1 MANQFAK
8 IVLFGLLLSGIA
20 FAEEEKAQD
29 EEEKAPDWSVETLT
43 GNWGGA
49 RSNLYE
55 KGVTVEL
62 THKSDLLENSSG
74 GLQRGSVWL
83 ANSEIA
89 VNMDMDKLAGWNAT
103 SVFIQYHVQHGDQ
116 TKDFNGAYVGSF
128 AGVDNIE
135 TGANTGQFYQAW
147 LQKNSADDKLSVL
160 AGLYAVDSEFYVT
173 DTSGLFIQPPYGMSA
188 EMAPTGQNG
197 PPVFPLGALAVRV
210 KYASSGFYAQG
221 VLTDGVPGSLTNSHG
236 THIRLDKGDGTLA
249 VVELGYNTS
258 EEGKSFNKTAIGLWS
273 YSARAN
279 DLIDVDALGN
289 PIRRRDQGFY
299 FLAERTLRAE
309 QDDPAQGLSGFVR
322 FGTANQDVYQADRS
336 GSLGLIYQGLFDG
349 RDDDTAGIAV
359 TASHASTKYRQLNA
373 SDSSETVVELTYRAQ
388 LKPWLAVQPMVQRI
402 INPNM
407 NSALQDSWVAGMRLE
422 VAF

>member
-8 IVLFGLLLSGIA
+8 ILFFGLLVSGVA
-20 FAEEEKAQD
+20 FAEEEKAPD
-29 EEEKAPDWSVETLT
+29 EDAPDWRAETLT
-43 GNWGGA
+43 GDWGGG
-49 RSNLYE
+49 RSSLYE

-62 THKSDLLENSSG
+62 THKSDFLENSSG

-89 VNMDMDKLAGWNAT
+89 VNMDMDKLAGWGAT
-103 SVFIQYHVQHGDQ
+103 TVFIQYHVQHGDQ

-128 AGVDNIE
+128 SGVDNIE

-147 LQKNSADDKLSVL
+147 LQKNSADDKLSLL

-197 PPVFPLGALAVRV
+197 PPVFPLGALAVRL
-210 KYASSGFYAQG
+210 KYTSSGFYAQG
-221 VLTDGVPGSLTNSHG
+221 ALTDGVPGNPNNPHG

-258 EEGKSFNKTAIGLWS
+258 EEGKSFNKTAFGLWG

-279 DLIDVDALGN
+279 DLVDVDALGN

-299 FLAERTLRAE
+299 FLAERTLHAE
-309 QDDPAQGLSGFVR
+309 QNDPAQGLSGFVR
-322 FGTANQDVYQADRS
+322 FGTANKDVYQADRS
-336 GSLGLIYQGLFDG
+336 GSLGLHYQGLFDG

-359 TASHASTKYRQLNA
+359 TSSHASSKYRQLNA
-373 SDSSETVVELTYRAQ
+373 SDSSETVVEVTYRAQ

-407 NSALQDSWVAGMRLE
+407 DTTLRDAWVAGMRLE